1 MVALSPSSADF
12 VLLASTLVRELAV
25 IDDELGKD
33 RRTSPEDQLKTPIHN
48 FLMSAADLMMRK
60 IRVVTEH
67 RQTAADDIQG
77 VRLDMA
83 IKRTTGPLIGHV
95 ELKSSL
101 KGANPYKVQ
110 GWSKHDKA
118 QWRKLKNHSNL
129 KTPCFTFAKGY
140 NSTNLRS
147 EISCCTRRTPHHFT
161 QSDAVFNFSFSMND
175 LPQTRT

>member
-1 MVALSPSSADF
+1 MVALSPSSTDF
-12 VLLASTLVRELAV
+12 VLLVSTLVRELAV

-48 FLMSAADLMMRK
+48 FLMGTAKFMARK

-83 IKRTTGPLIGHV
+83 IKRTTGPLVGHI

-101 KGANPYKVQ
+101 KGANPY
-110 GWSKHDKA
+110 
-118 QWRKLKNHSNL
+118 
-129 KTPCFTFAKGY
+129 
-140 NSTNLRS
+140 
-147 EISCCTRRTPHHFT
+147 
-161 QSDAVFNFSFSMND
+161 
-175 LPQTRT
+175 